1 MLISKFDL
9 YKSEWLE
16 LVFDD
21 RNKAYGAYELR
32 QHYSRTMI
40 KAMAIAFLT
49 IMGIAV
55 LIGVFIKPVV
65 TAVVPTSTDR
75 IIPFSTV
82 NVVHPAV
89 PKPPHSI
96 PHPHLAPPKPVTVPT
111 KAYIPFVVS
120 PKPAITEP
128 PKVSTLTG
136 NIGPA
141 DVKGTTTTTTGPID
155 IPGNGTGVD
164 HGPANNTPVDATG
177 LDVMPQPYG
186 GAASWSKFLQKHLRY
201 PDGAVADHVQGK
213 VWLSFIIERDGHLSN
228 ITVDHGPGFG
238 LDEEALRVLKLAPA
252 WKPGMQNGQAV
263 RVKYNIPINFQLGDD
278 Q

>member
-49 IMGIAV
+49 IMGIVV

-65 TAVVPTSTDR
+65 TAIVPPQTM
-75 IIPFSTV
+75 IPINLSNYV
-82 NVVHPAV
+82 HPPVVHPPMPVTHSRPALPRAPSV
-89 PKPPHSI
+89 PAKVYVPFV
-96 PHPHLAPPKPVTVPT
+96 LTQKPVV
-111 KAYIPFVVS
+111 
-120 PKPAITEP
+120 TEP
-128 PKVSTLTG
+128 PKVNTLPA
-136 NIGPA
+136 NIGPTE
-141 DVKGTTTTTTGPID
+141 VQGPGTTSTTIDKGGPGGPEGPGTTVS
-155 IPGNGTGVD
+155 NE
-164 HGPANNTPVDATG
+164 PVGAAG
-177 LDVMPQPYG
+177 LDVMPEPYG

>member
-32 QHYSRTMI
+32 QHYSRTML

-49 IMGIAV
+49 IMGIV
-55 LIGVFIKPVV
+55 ILIGVFIKPVA
-65 TAVVPTSTDR
+65 TA
-75 IIPFSTV
+75 IIPPQTIIPV
-82 NVVHPAV
+82 NLSNYVHPAV
-89 PKPPHSI
+89 VHPP
-96 PHPHLAPPKPVTVPT
+96 APVTHSRPATPRAPAVPT
-111 KAYIPFVVS
+111 KVYVPFVLTQ
-120 PKPAITEP
+120 KPVVTEP
-128 PKVSTLTG
+128 PKVTTLPA

-141 DVKGTTTTTTGPID
+141 TVQGPGTTSATIDKGGP
-155 IPGNGTGVD
+155 GGVD
-164 HGPANNTPVDATG
+164 GPGTTVSNEPVGTTG
-177 LDVMPQPYG
+177 LDVMPEPYG
-186 GAASWSKFLQKHLRY
+186 GAGAWSKFLQKHLRY